1 MQNFL
6 KFKPFN
12 KNPIFDLLNTQTQMK
27 KILAILSLA
36 AFMSSSMASPLV
48 STFKNE
54 TVSVSKLD
62 KDKDKD
68 KDKKKKKKEKSCC
81 SKEATKSCS
90 EAAGSKE
97 GAAATGTTAPK
108 SCCSKDAAK
117 SCDKDKKH

>member
-1 MQNFL
+1 
-6 KFKPFN
+6 
-12 KNPIFDLLNTQTQMK
+12 MK

-48 STFKNE
+48 SSFNNE

-68 KDKKKKKKEKSCC
+68 KDKKKKKKEK
-81 SKEATKSCS
+81 ACS
-90 EAAGSKE
+90 EAGAKNGS
-97 GAAATGTTAPK
+97 TTAPK

-117 SCDKDKKH
+117 SCSKDQKQATPAK

>member
-1 MQNFL
+1 
-6 KFKPFN
+6 
-12 KNPIFDLLNTQTQMK
+12 MK

-48 STFKNE
+48 SSFNNE
-54 TVSVSKLD
+54 TVSVSKL
-62 KDKDKD
+62 DKD

-81 SKEATKSCS
+81 SKEVTKSCS
-90 EAAGSKE
+90 EAAGSKD
-97 GAAATGTTAPK
+97 GAAVTGTTAPK